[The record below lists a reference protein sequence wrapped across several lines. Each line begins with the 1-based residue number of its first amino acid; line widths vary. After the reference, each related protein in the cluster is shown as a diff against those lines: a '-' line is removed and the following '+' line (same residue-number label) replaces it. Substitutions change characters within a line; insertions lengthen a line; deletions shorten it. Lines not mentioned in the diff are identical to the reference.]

1 MQRRREL
8 MTFEH
13 GHWAIATG
21 SIATFNTPFAK
32 PLRSLKAE
40 FTPVQEGTGDP
51 SPDNI
56 RPITG
61 WTGVNV
67 ERRGKNL
74 FDAEKIVSDSNNVR
88 TYIADGFL
96 RFHTGSIRLAWND
109 INLPCPLRFSGRA
122 KNFSI
127 DGTNTLALNLYFSNG
142 RTSTV
147 SIKSQ
152 IPANSAADFSVT
164 IGNSGDVLSSIKSS
178 WTSRREAGFDLS
190 VTQLELGLTATTYE
204 PYNGTTLPIDWSSA
218 GTVYGGYVDLVTGE
232 LVQEWY
238 YGYTITHNTNF
249 AIWRNGYN
257 SFWMRNPNST
267 TPLALYVD
275 GAKNAVCD
283 ILKACS
289 NIDIYNA
296 RDYGVCVNNS
306 GGIAWRVEGITTVE
320 EMQTWLEAH
329 PLTIGYKLANPIV
342 HQLTPQQ
349 ITALIGTNSI
359 WSTANGNVTVEYWTR

>member
-1 MQRRREL
+1 MELMQRRREL

-13 GHWAIATG
+13 GHWATATG
-21 SIATFNTPFAK
+21 GIATFNTPFAK
-32 PLRSLKAE
+32 PLRSLKVE
-40 FTPVQEGTGDP
+40 FSPVQEGTGDP

-61 WTGVNV
+61 WTGLTAY
-67 ERRGKNL
+67 RTGKNIW
-74 FDAEKIVSDSNNVR
+74 DEQWERGSYNASTGEPKDIYDSNIRSKATSPIPIKPNTSYYVYIGKAINVR
-88 TYIADGFL
+88 CLFYTEKDEFISAPTAVRNSIITSPPSARLMRFYVGAGYGGTYGNNIA
-96 RFHTGSIRLAWND
+96 
-109 INLPCPLRFSGRA
+109 IN
-122 KNFSI
+122 
-127 DGTNTLALNLYFSNG
+127 Y
-142 RTSTV
+142 
-147 SIKSQ
+147 
-152 IPANSAADFSVT
+152 PA
-164 IGNSGDVLSSIKSS
+164 
-178 WTSRREAGFDLS
+178 
-190 VTQLELGLTATTYE
+190 TATTYA
-204 PYNGTTLPIDWSSA
+204 PYSGTTTPVDWTTEAS
-218 GTVYGGYVDLVTGE
+218 TVYGGYVDLVKGE

-249 AIWRNGYN
+249 AIWRNGYY

-267 TPLALYVD
+267 TPRALYVD

-359 WSTANGNVTVEYWTR
+359 WSTANGNVTAEYWTR